1 MQNNREH
8 QVNAINNFEDYYY
21 NNPNTRGI
29 LSMCCGSGKTFTFYG
44 IMKNCITNHNEN
56 LFIYATSRILLV
68 KGIVKDIIKWTFFDK
83 LDVNILIKVSDFN
96 ISDIFIELKKDK
108 ILSNNKEFDNYFNDL
123 KKNKFKKLDNE
134 KDIIDTLKSR
144 YILENKKII
153 IITTYESSKDIINS
167 ISQYNKEKDEK
178 LKEIIPNLLTMDESH
193 NLVSENNN
201 IKTAKLL
208 LEESEDKNFYP
219 DKYLFMT
226 ATPLKVIK
234 RNKSSTYNNDEIIY
248 SMSNENIYGK
258 VFFEYTF
265 YEGINKYPQCVLNFD
280 VIYFDDSEIQ
290 DDNINELLEN
300 LKFLNKDEQQFVYF
314 DTIAQILLRII
325 KNYNLKHILI
335 YLSNQTKV
343 KYFYDI
349 LKKYILT
356 EELYMIISDQSTTE
370 KKNNQKKFEE
380 DKNNPKI
387 LLSVDILNEGIDI
400 PIVDSIFFAEERNS
414 ETTIV
419 QNIGRALRLHENK
432 KKAYVILPTKIYTID
447 NSYENTYSSKFKK
460 IREICDILKESP
472 DINIPKYY
480 KRKTK
485 GDSKS
490 FKNDNEDEIINE
502 KSGLVDNIVQVNL
515 NENIITEDN
524 NISITKKDELNI
536 ISMQL
541 ANTFEIKSSN
551 DNLSNIS
558 LDKLKKIV
566 QEENIKNLYELSKF
580 LDDKCIITNK
590 PHIYCKDNWI
600 CYSDLLFNKVYS
612 YEEAINIIKL
622 HDLTNIDTPKKWF
635 DYYNNLIEIE
645 MTNENN
651 KILNDIFYIPYDPR
665 HYYLEE
671 WNNSCDEENN
681 NELFG
686 WNKFLGKELDNTTG
700 FQINSKKSS
709 VSINAENNLKNIV
722 NKDKDKIKKLI
733 GNSWQTFENYNTD
746 ISELKSYVDK
756 FFGIDSIIE
765 IRFMLNNLLCLKQ
778 KTINV
783 HLHNLPLDII
793 PITIDFNKKIKYD
806 KDIFDMSILLSKN
819 KDDIKK
825 DRFNDH
831 NIHNKNVQITIDN
844 ILIELNNYINE
855 KDK

>member
-1 MQNNREH
+1 M
-8 QVNAINNFEDYYY
+8 
-21 NNPNTRGI
+21 
-29 LSMCCGSGKTFTFYG
+29 
-44 IMKNCITNHNEN
+44 
-56 LFIYATSRILLV
+56 
-68 KGIVKDIIKWTFFDK
+68 
-83 LDVNILIKVSDFN
+83 
-96 ISDIFIELKKDK
+96 SDI
-108 ILSNNKEFDNYFNDL
+108 
-123 KKNKFKKLDNE
+123 
-134 KDIIDTLKSR
+134 
-144 YILENKKII
+144 
-153 IITTYESSKDIINS
+153 
-167 ISQYNKEKDEK
+167 
-178 LKEIIPNLLTMDESH
+178 
-193 NLVSENNN
+193 
-201 IKTAKLL
+201 A
-208 LEESEDKNFYP
+208 
-219 DKYLFMT
+219 
-226 ATPLKVIK
+226 ATRLKVIK

-325 KNYNLKHILI
+325 KNYDLKHILI

-370 KKNNQKKFEE
+370 KKFNQKKFEE

-746 ISELKSYVDK
+746 ISELKSYVDN